1 MVEAI
6 DIVPKNMD
14 APIDNMDI
22 DNILLQNFLYKPTL
36 SADRLN
42 LEEFKGDQTN
52 PSLTFALINKI
63 MQDLDQ
69 YVKSEKSILDN
80 LPNGVNVLNK
90 TLVFSSLGEF
100 ILNKQLAEQANK
112 QVNKLLNKSLGQYGN
127 KQLREQLDEWLNKQL
142 DKLLD
147 KQLN

>member
-1 MVEAI
+1 
-6 DIVPKNMD
+6 
-14 APIDNMDI
+14 
-22 DNILLQNFLYKPTL
+22 
-36 SADRLN
+36 
-42 LEEFKGDQTN
+42 
-52 PSLTFALINKI
+52 

-112 QVNKLLNKSLGQYGN
+112 
-127 KQLREQLDEWLNKQL
+127 
-142 DKLLD
+142 
-147 KQLN
+147 